1 MPALIQLQTAPRPRT
16 GRRLHIIDDDIDTA
30 HTLFMLLLETGHA
43 PAYATSG
50 RAAIAQATKL
60 RPEFVFLDIGLPDL
74 DGSEVAR
81 QLRQTP
87 GCEHAV
93 IGAVTGRGNE
103 HRERILQAG
112 CDAYYVKPLD
122 PDLIETFL
130 SG

>member
-1 MPALIQLQTAPRPRT
+1 MQTAIKPRASKRV
-16 GRRLHIIDDDIDTA
+16 LIIDDDIDAA
-30 HTLFMLLLETGHA
+30 HTLFMLLLEMGHA

-74 DGSEVAR
+74 DGSEVAK
-81 QLRQTP
+81 QLRQTR
-87 GCEHAV
+87 GCEHAL
-93 IGAVTGRGNE
+93 IIAVTGLGNE
-103 HRERILQAG
+103 HRERMLQAG

-122 PDLIETFL
+122 PKLIETFL

>member
-1 MPALIQLQTAPRPRT
+1 MQTAIKPRASKRV
-16 GRRLHIIDDDIDTA
+16 LIIDDDIDAA
-30 HTLFMLLLETGHA
+30 HTLFMLLLEMGHA

-74 DGSEVAR
+74 DGSEVAK
-81 QLRQTP
+81 QLRQTG
-87 GCEHAV
+87 GCEDAL
-93 IGAVTGRGNE
+93 IIAVTGLGNE
-103 HRERILQAG
+103 HRERMLQAG

-122 PDLIETFL
+122 PKLIETFL

>member
-1 MPALIQLQTAPRPRT
+1 MQTAIKPRASKRV
-16 GRRLHIIDDDIDTA
+16 LIIDDDIDAA
-30 HTLFMLLLETGHA
+30 HTLFMLLLEMGHA

-74 DGSEVAR
+74 HGSEVAK
-81 QLRQTP
+81 QLRQTG
-87 GCEHAV
+87 GCEHAL
-93 IGAVTGRGNE
+93 IIAVTGLGNE
-103 HRERILQAG
+103 HRERMLQAG

-122 PDLIETFL
+122 PKLIETFL

>member
-1 MPALIQLQTAPRPRT
+1 MQTAIKPRASKRV
-16 GRRLHIIDDDIDTA
+16 LIIDDDIDAA
-30 HTLFMLLLETGHA
+30 HTLFMLLLEMGHA

-81 QLRQTP
+81 QLRQTG
-87 GCEHAV
+87 GCEHAL
-93 IGAVTGRGNE
+93 IIAVTGLGNE
-103 HRERILQAG
+103 HRERMLQAG

-122 PDLIETFL
+122 PKLLETFL

>member
-1 MPALIQLQTAPRPRT
+1 MQTAIKPRT
-16 GRRLHIIDDDIDTA
+16 SKRVLIIDDDIDAA
-30 HTLFMLLLETGHA
+30 HTLFMLLLEMGHA

-74 DGSEVAR
+74 DGSEVAK
-81 QLRQTP
+81 QLRQTG
-87 GCEHAV
+87 GCEHAL
-93 IGAVTGRGNE
+93 IIAVTGLGNE
-103 HRERILQAG
+103 HRERMLQAG

-122 PDLIETFL
+122 PKLIETFL

>member
-1 MPALIQLQTAPRPRT
+1 MQTATKPRASKRV
-16 GRRLHIIDDDIDTA
+16 LIIDDDIDAA
-30 HTLFMLLLETGHA
+30 HTLFMLLLEMGHA

-74 DGSEVAR
+74 DGSEVAK
-81 QLRQTP
+81 QLRQTG
-87 GCEHAV
+87 GCEHAL
-93 IGAVTGRGNE
+93 IIAVTGLGNE
-103 HRERILQAG
+103 HRERMLQAG

-122 PDLIETFL
+122 PKLIETFL

>member
-1 MPALIQLQTAPRPRT
+1 MQTAIKPRASKRV
-16 GRRLHIIDDDIDTA
+16 LIIDDDIDAA
-30 HTLFMLLLETGHA
+30 HTLFMLLLEMGHA

-74 DGSEVAR
+74 DGSEVAK
-81 QLRQTP
+81 QLRQTG
-87 GCEHAV
+87 GCEHAL
-93 IGAVTGRGNE
+93 IIAVTGLGNE
-103 HRERILQAG
+103 HRERMLQAG

-122 PDLIETFL
+122 PKLLETFL

>member
-1 MPALIQLQTAPRPRT
+1 MQPAIKPRASKRV
-16 GRRLHIIDDDIDTA
+16 LIIDDDIDAA
-30 HTLFMLLLETGHA
+30 HTLFMLLLEMGHA

-74 DGSEVAR
+74 DGSEVAK
-81 QLRQTP
+81 QLRQTG
-87 GCEHAV
+87 GCEHAL
-93 IGAVTGRGNE
+93 IIAVTGLGNE
-103 HRERILQAG
+103 HRERMLQAG

-122 PDLIETFL
+122 PKLLETFL

>member
-1 MPALIQLQTAPRPRT
+1 MLTAIKPRASKRV
-16 GRRLHIIDDDIDTA
+16 LIIDDDIDAA
-30 HTLFMLLLETGHA
+30 HTLFMLLLEMGHA

-74 DGSEVAR
+74 EGSEVAK
-81 QLRQTP
+81 QLRQTG
-87 GCEHAV
+87 GCEHAL
-93 IGAVTGRGNE
+93 IIAVTGLGNE
-103 HRERILQAG
+103 HRERMLQAG

-122 PDLIETFL
+122 PKLIETFL

>member
-1 MPALIQLQTAPRPRT
+1 MQTAIKPRASKRV
-16 GRRLHIIDDDIDTA
+16 LIIDDDIDAA
-30 HTLFMLLLETGHA
+30 HTLFMLLLEMGHA

-74 DGSEVAR
+74 DGSEVAKK
-81 QLRQTP
+81 LRQTP

-93 IGAVTGRGNE
+93 IIAVTGLGDE
-103 HRERILQAG
+103 HRERMLIAG

-122 PDLIETFL
+122 PKLIETFL

>member
-1 MPALIQLQTAPRPRT
+1 MQPAIKPRASKRV
-16 GRRLHIIDDDIDTA
+16 LIIDDDIDAA
-30 HTLFMLLLETGHA
+30 HTLFMLLLEMGHA

-74 DGSEVAR
+74 DGSEVAK
-81 QLRQTP
+81 QLRQTG
-87 GCEHAV
+87 GCEHALL
-93 IGAVTGRGNE
+93 IAVTGLGNE
-103 HRERILQAG
+103 HRERMLQAG

-122 PDLIETFL
+122 PKLIETFL

>member
-1 MPALIQLQTAPRPRT
+1 MPALIQMQTAPRPRT
-16 GRRLHIIDDDIDTA
+16 GRRVLIIDDDIDTA

-93 IGAVTGRGNE
+93 IVAVTGRGNE
-103 HRERILQAG
+103 HRERMLQAG

-122 PDLIETFL
+122 PDLIEKFL

>member
-1 MPALIQLQTAPRPRT
+1 MQTAIKPRT
-16 GRRLHIIDDDIDTA
+16 SKRVLIIDDDIDAA
-30 HTLFMLLLETGHA
+30 HTLFMLLLEMGHA

-74 DGSEVAR
+74 DGSEVAK
-81 QLRQTP
+81 QLRQTG
-87 GCEHAV
+87 GCEDAL
-93 IGAVTGRGNE
+93 IIAVTGLGNE
-103 HRERILQAG
+103 HRERMLQAG

-122 PDLIETFL
+122 PKLIETFL

>member
-1 MPALIQLQTAPRPRT
+1 MPTAIKPRASKRV
-16 GRRLHIIDDDIDTA
+16 LIIDDDIDAA
-30 HTLFMLLLETGHA
+30 HTLFMLLLEMGHA

-74 DGSEVAR
+74 DGSEVAK
-81 QLRQTP
+81 QLRQTG
-87 GCEHAV
+87 GCEHAL
-93 IGAVTGRGNE
+93 IIAVTGLGNE
-103 HRERILQAG
+103 HRERMLQAG

-122 PDLIETFL
+122 PKLIETFL

>member
-1 MPALIQLQTAPRPRT
+1 MQTAIKPRASKRV
-16 GRRLHIIDDDIDTA
+16 LIIDDDIDAA
-30 HTLFMLLLETGHA
+30 HTLFMLLLEMGHA

-74 DGSEVAR
+74 DGSEVAK
-81 QLRQTP
+81 QLRQTG
-87 GCEHAV
+87 GCEHAL
-93 IGAVTGRGNE
+93 IIAVTGLGNE
-103 HRERILQAG
+103 HRERMLQAG

-122 PDLIETFL
+122 PKVIETFL

>member
-1 MPALIQLQTAPRPRT
+1 MQTAIKPRASKRV
-16 GRRLHIIDDDIDTA
+16 LIIDDDIDAA
-30 HTLFMLLLETGHA
+30 HTLFMLLLEMGHA

-74 DGSEVAR
+74 DGCEVAK
-81 QLRQTP
+81 QLRQTG
-87 GCEHAV
+87 GCEHAL
-93 IGAVTGRGNE
+93 IIAVTGLGSE
-103 HRERILQAG
+103 HRERMLQAG

-122 PDLIETFL
+122 PKLIETFL

>member
-1 MPALIQLQTAPRPRT
+1 MQTAIKPRASKRV
-16 GRRLHIIDDDIDTA
+16 LIIDDDIDAA
-30 HTLFMLLLETGHA
+30 HTLFMLLLEMGHA

-74 DGSEVAR
+74 EGSEVAK
-81 QLRQTP
+81 QLRQTG
-87 GCEHAV
+87 GCEHAL
-93 IGAVTGRGNE
+93 IIAVTGLGNE
-103 HRERILQAG
+103 HRERMLQAG

-122 PDLIETFL
+122 PKLIETFL

>member
-1 MPALIQLQTAPRPRT
+1 MQTAIKPRASKRV
-16 GRRLHIIDDDIDTA
+16 LIIDDDIDAA
-30 HTLFMLLLETGHA
+30 HTLFMLLLEMGHA

-74 DGSEVAR
+74 DGSEVAK
-81 QLRQTP
+81 QLRQTG
-87 GCEHAV
+87 GCEHAL
-93 IGAVTGRGNE
+93 IIAVTGLGNE
-103 HRERILQAG
+103 HRERMLQAG

-122 PDLIETFL
+122 PKLIETFL

>member
-1 MPALIQLQTAPRPRT
+1 MQTAIKPRASKRV
-16 GRRLHIIDDDIDTA
+16 LIIDDDIDAA
-30 HTLFMLLLETGHA
+30 HTLFMLMLEMGHA

-74 DGSEVAR
+74 DGSEVAK
-81 QLRQTP
+81 QLRQTG
-87 GCEHAV
+87 GCEHAL
-93 IGAVTGRGNE
+93 IIAVTGLGNE
-103 HRERILQAG
+103 HRERMLQAG

-122 PDLIETFL
+122 PKLIETFL

>member
-1 MPALIQLQTAPRPRT
+1 MQTATRPRT
-16 GRRLHIIDDDIDTA
+16 ARRVLIINDDIDAA

-50 RAAIAQATKL
+50 RAAIAQAAKL

-74 DGSEVAR
+74 DGSEVVK

-93 IGAVTGRGNE
+93 IVAVTGLGYK
-103 HRERILQAG
+103 HRERMLQAG

-122 PDLIETFL
+122 PELIETFL

>member
-1 MPALIQLQTAPRPRT
+1 MQTAIKPRASTRV
-16 GRRLHIIDDDIDTA
+16 LIIDDVIDAA
-30 HTLFMLLLETGHA
+30 HTHFMLLLDMGHA

-74 DGSEVAR
+74 DGSEVAK
-81 QLRQTP
+81 QLRQTG
-87 GCEHAV
+87 GCEHAL
-93 IGAVTGRGNE
+93 IIAVTGLGNE
-103 HRERILQAG
+103 HRERMLQAG

-122 PDLIETFL
+122 PKLIETFL

>member
-1 MPALIQLQTAPRPRT
+1 MQPAIKPRASKRV
-16 GRRLHIIDDDIDTA
+16 LIIDDDIDAA
-30 HTLFMLLLETGHA
+30 HTLFMLLLEMGHA

-74 DGSEVAR
+74 DGSEVAK
-81 QLRQTP
+81 QLRQTG
-87 GCEHAV
+87 GCEHAL
-93 IGAVTGRGNE
+93 IIAVTGLGNE
-103 HRERILQAG
+103 HRERMLQAG

-122 PDLIETFL
+122 PKLIETFL